1 MGGSSSKTSTDIY
14 TSNIVEAM
22 SKTIQNCSGNTVIS
36 QQVVI
41 KGNYNVVKNVRLVQ
55 GMKLSTSCSLDDKNI
70 AAAQQAVENAIKQ
83 QSEAQNVALLGALS
97 SSSSRDDTKIRNEVR
112 ATITRETIQNIVNNF
127 NATQEF
133 YLDGNNSIVED
144 ISMEQSMQVLFDNCL
159 SALSQMSTVQ
169 DVMNNAE
176 LISKATQTNPISE
189 IIGAIGNIITSLGG
203 MWTIVIIVAM
213 VVGGYIIIQ
222 GGFLGTL
229 FGDDDSPN
237 SQIAAMQAKARQMP
251 IGPPMYMGP
260 SMPQSQMPQSQM
272 YMGPS
277 MPQTQMY
284 MGPQMPMFG
293 LQPAP
298 VHTF

>member
-22 SKTIQNCSGNTVIS
+22 SKTIQNCSGNTTIN
-36 QQVVI
+36 QQVII
-41 KGNYNVVKNVRLVQ
+41 KGNYNVVRNVRIVQ

-112 ATITRETIQNIVNNF
+112 ATITRETVQNIVNNF

-133 YLDGNNSIVED
+133 YLDGNNNIVED

-159 SALSQMSTVQ
+159 AALSQLSTVQ

-176 LISKATQTNPISE
+176 LISKATQTNPVSE

-203 MWTIVIIVAM
+203 MWTIVIIVAI

-229 FGDDDSPN
+229 FGGDVSPN
-237 SQIAAMQAKARQMP
+237 PQVAAMPMGQPMSPVYQPMP
-251 IGPPMYMGP
+251 MGQPMSPVYQPMPMGQPMPPVYQPMPMG
-260 SMPQSQMPQSQM
+260 Q
-272 YMGPS
+272 
-277 MPQTQMY
+277 
-284 MGPQMPMFG
+284 PMFG
-293 LQPAP
+293 LQP
-298 VHTF
+298 VRTS

>member
-22 SKTIQNCSGNTVIS
+22 SKTIQNCSGNTVIN
-36 QQVVI
+36 QQVII

-55 GMKLSTSCSLDDKNI
+55 GMKLSTSCALDDKNI

-112 ATITRETIQNIVNNF
+112 ATINRETVQNIVNNF

-133 YLDGNNSIVED
+133 YLDGNSNIVED

-176 LISKATQTNPISE
+176 LISKATQTNPVSE

-203 MWTIVIIVAM
+203 MWTIVIIVAI

-251 IGPPMYMGP
+251 IGPQMYMG
-260 SMPQSQMPQSQM
+260 PQSQMPQSQM
-272 YMGPS
+272 YMGTQ